1 MANFVFKAEKRED
14 LGTGA
19 SRRLRRASKIP
30 AVIYYGGDKEAVS
43 VVLDHDKVLHS
54 TEDKVFFS
62 SEITLDINGKQEKV
76 IIKALQRHPYKVK
89 LIHADFMRV

>member
-1 MANFVFKAEKRED
+1 MANFVLKAEKRED

-19 SRRLRRASKIP
+19 SRRLRRAGKIP
-30 AVIYYGGDKEAVS
+30 AVIYGGEKEAVS
-43 VVLDHDKVLHS
+43 VLLDHDKVIHS
-54 TEDKVFFS
+54 TEDKAFFS
-62 SEITLDINGKQEKV
+62 SEITLDIDGKQEKV

>member
-30 AVIYYGGDKEAVS
+30 AVIYGGDKEAVS
-43 VVLDHDKVLHS
+43 VVLDHNKVLHS

-76 IIKALQRHPYKVK
+76 IIKALQKHPYKIK